1 MKSATEIIATSGT
14 HENWISLIEVSA
26 REVFELMLSSRLT
39 LPESSPDP
47 SSLGMTAMVGLAG
60 QLCGLISVRCNE
72 KAAAL
77 MTSKM
82 LGVPLDKVGPEV
94 SDALGEICNMVA
106 GNFKNKIA
114 GLGDGCMLSPPTV
127 ITGTDYDLHSLSD
140 SPGLE
145 VKLLFEGL
153 PIVITLHRNS

>member
-1 MKSATEIIATSGT
+1 MKSMTDIVAANGN
-14 HENWISLIEVSA
+14 HENWIPLIEVSA

-39 LPESSPDP
+39 LPESSPDL
-47 SSLGMTAMVGLAG
+47 SSLGMTSMVGLAG
-60 QLCGLISVRCNE
+60 QLCGLLSIRCNG

-82 LGVPLDKVGPEV
+82 LGVPLDQVGPEV
-94 SDALGEICNMVA
+94 SDALGEICNMIA

-114 GLGDGCMLSPPTV
+114 GLGDGCLLSPPTV
-127 ITGTDYDLHSLSD
+127 ITGTDYDLHSLAE

-145 VKLLFEGL
+145 LRLLFEGL
-153 PIVITLHRNS
+153 PVVITLQVSS

>member
-1 MKSATEIIATSGT
+1 MKSMTDIAAANGN

-26 REVFELMLSSRLT
+26 REVFELMLSSRLIVQ
-39 LPESSPDP
+39 ESSPDL
-47 SSLGMTAMVGLAG
+47 SSLGMTSMVGLAG
-60 QLCGLISVRCNE
+60 QLCGLLSVRCDR

-82 LGVPLDKVGPEV
+82 LGVPLDQVGPEV

-114 GLGDGCMLSPPTV
+114 GLGDGCLLSPPTV
-127 ITGTDYDLHSLSD
+127 ITGTDYDLHSLAE

-145 VKLLFEGL
+145 VRLLFEGL
-153 PIVITLHRNS
+153 PVVIALQVNS